1 MSTEVLLRKVANV
14 GFAPADEAE
23 AEKVTRF
30 KNGGVVRA
38 KFTQMRNYEFHK
50 KYFAMVKIAF
60 DAWSD
65 TVPRQEYKGEPVS
78 ANIDRFRR
86 DLQIMAGFYKPVYN
100 ARGEVRLESDSIS
113 FANMDQEEFEKVYSK
128 VVDVVLEKILT
139 HYQRDDLDRV
149 VNELMGFM

>member
-14 GFAPADEAE
+14 GFAPADENE
-23 AEKVTRF
+23 AEKLTRF
-30 KNGGVVRA
+30 KTGGVVRA

-60 DAWSD
+60 DAWAD

-78 ANIDRFRR
+78 PNIERFRR
-86 DLQIMAGFYKPVYN
+86 DLQIMAGFYKPVYS
-100 ARGEVRLESDSIS
+100 AKGDVRLESDSIS
-113 FANMDQEEFEKVYSK
+113 FANMDQAEFEKVYSK

-139 HYQRDDLDRV
+139 NYQREDLDRV